1 MGICISCL
9 SVIEK
14 QISGYMY
21 FLSECMV
28 GICISCLSV
37 IEKQIRWVYVF
48 LVLV

>member
-1 MGICISCL
+1 
-9 SVIEK
+9 
-14 QISGYMY
+14 MY
-21 FLSECMV
+21 FLSECME

>member
-1 MGICISCL
+1 
-9 SVIEK
+9 
-14 QISGYMY
+14 MY
-21 FLSECMV
+21 FLSECNREIDKV